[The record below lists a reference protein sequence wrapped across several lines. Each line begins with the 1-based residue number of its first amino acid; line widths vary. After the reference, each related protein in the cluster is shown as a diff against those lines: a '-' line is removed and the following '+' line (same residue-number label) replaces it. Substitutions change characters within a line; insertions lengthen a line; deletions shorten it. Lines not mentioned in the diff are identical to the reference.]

1 MNVNVF
7 IRKDYENE
15 TTLRPKKTNPNKPNF
30 RQEMPKMPYLP
41 ACVKRHYPAP
51 SKKPSFVKTNQNASK
66 WLAMVGI
73 FNYCFIKVEAPV
85 KLWAKYRIGKQMNIV
100 LAVILLV
107 GGLVILWKCAE
118 LLVAGAVGLA
128 KRLGISSLV
137 IGLTVVAMGT
147 SAPELAASIAG
158 VLRETGGGNI
168 AVGNV
173 FGSNIANL
181 ALVGGLV
188 ALIRPLMVKRQT
200 LRREIPVMI
209 LMALLLWPFLHNSY
223 LSRLEGIVLL
233 VVFAVLILL
242 TIHLAR
248 KEAGQNK
255 ITEAKRLAAQSGTD
269 TEVITTASG
278 DRIKSGDGIKNVL
291 FIVVGLTG
299 LAVGAK
305 MAVEGAV
312 FIGNKIGLSESVIG
326 LTIIAFG
333 TSLPELVTCVVAAIK
348 GHHDISVGNLVGSNI
363 FNTLLVVGGAGVVR
377 EFTIEPRFAG
387 GTDYW
392 IMIIVSTAF
401 ALAVIIGKRTIGRV
415 SGILLL
421 CGYIGYLVYLFGYS
435 G

>member
-1 MNVNVF
+1 LFFKNVHPKWNHGLR
-7 IRKDYENE
+7 IR
-15 TTLRPKKTNPNKPNF
+15 
-30 RQEMPKMPYLP
+30 
-41 ACVKRHYPAP
+41 
-51 SKKPSFVKTNQNASK
+51 FV
-66 WLAMVGI
+66 
-73 FNYCFIKVEAPV
+73 E
-85 KLWAKYRIGKQMNIV
+85 QMNLALAIV
-100 LAVILLV
+100 ILV
-107 GGLVILWKCAE
+107 GGLAILWKCAE

-128 KRLGISSLV
+128 WRLGVSSLAV
-137 IGLTVVAMGT
+137 GLTVVAMGT

-223 LSRLEGIVLL
+223 LTRPESILL
-233 VVFAVLILL
+233 IVVFAVLILL

-248 KEAGQNK
+248 KEAEQNK
-255 ITEAKRLAAQSGTD
+255 KAEAKRLAAENTSD
-269 TEVITTASG
+269 TEVITSASG
-278 DRIKSGDGIKNVL
+278 DRIKGGDGIKNLL
-291 FIVVGLTG
+291 FIVIG
-299 LAVGAK
+299 LAGLAIGAK

-312 FIGNKIGLSESVIG
+312 FIGQKVGLSESVIG

-377 EFTIEPRFAG
+377 PFEVGSRFAG

-392 IMIIVSTAF
+392 IMIIVSVAF
-401 ALAVIIGKRTIGRV
+401 TLAVLIGKRTIGRI
-415 SGILLL
+415 SGTLLV
-421 CGYIGYLVYLFGYS
+421 CGYVGYLVYLFEYS

>member
-1 MNVNVF
+1 VVF
-7 IRKDYENE
+7 LRLDCDCFRKNRRQNIRFGE
-15 TTLRPKKTNPNKPNF
+15 
-30 RQEMPKMPYLP
+30 
-41 ACVKRHYPAP
+41 
-51 SKKPSFVKTNQNASK
+51 
-66 WLAMVGI
+66 
-73 FNYCFIKVEAPV
+73 
-85 KLWAKYRIGKQMNIV
+85 QMNMI
-100 LAVILLV
+100 LAVVLLV
-107 GGLVILWKCAE
+107 GGLMILWKCAE

-128 KRLGISSLV
+128 ERLGVSSLV
-137 IGLTVVAMGT
+137 VGLTVVAMGT

-158 VLRETGGGNI
+158 VLQDTDGGNI

-188 ALIRPLMVKRQT
+188 ALIRPLMVKKQT

-223 LSRLEGIVLL
+223 LARPESIALL

-255 ITEAKRLAAQSGTD
+255 ITEAKRLAAESGTD

-278 DRIKSGDGIKNVL
+278 DRIKSGDGIKNII
-291 FIVVGLTG
+291 FVVIGLAG
-299 LAVGAK
+299 LAVGAE
-305 MAVEGAV
+305 MAVDGAV
-312 FIGNKIGLSESVIG
+312 FIGKEIGLSKAVIG

-333 TSLPELVTCVVAAIK
+333 TSLPELITCVVAAIK

-377 EFTIEPRFAG
+377 EFTIEPQFAG
-387 GTDYW
+387 GADYW
-392 IMIIVSTAF
+392 IMIIVSAAF
-401 ALAVIIGKRTIGRV
+401 ALAVIIGKRTIGRI
-415 SGILLL
+415 SGTLLL
-421 CGYIGYLVYLFGYS
+421 CGYIGYVIYLLA
-435 G
+435 

>member
-1 MNVNVF
+1 
-7 IRKDYENE
+7 
-15 TTLRPKKTNPNKPNF
+15 
-30 RQEMPKMPYLP
+30 
-41 ACVKRHYPAP
+41 
-51 SKKPSFVKTNQNASK
+51 
-66 WLAMVGI
+66 
-73 FNYCFIKVEAPV
+73 
-85 KLWAKYRIGKQMNIV
+85 MNIV

-118 LLVAGAVGLA
+118 LLVAGAVALA
-128 KRLGISSLV
+128 ERLGISSLV
-137 IGLTVVAMGT
+137 VGLTVVAMGT

-158 VLRETGGGNI
+158 VLRKSGGGNI
-168 AVGNV
+168 AIGNV

-188 ALIRPLMVKRQT
+188 ALIRPLRVKKQT

-223 LSRLEGIVLL
+223 LARPEGIALL

-248 KEAGQNK
+248 KEAGNLK
-255 ITEAKRLAAQSGTD
+255 REAAGVKRD
-269 TEVITTASG
+269 MRHDIR
-278 DRIKSGDGIKNVL
+278 DMKKNVL
-291 FIVVGLTG
+291 FIVIGLMG

-312 FIGNKIGLSESVIG
+312 FIGGKVGLSEGVIA

-333 TSLPELVTCVVAAIK
+333 TSLPELVTCVVAATK

-377 EFTIEPRFAG
+377 PFEIGERLAG

-392 IMIIVSTAF
+392 IMIIVSAAF
-401 ALAVIIGKRTIGRV
+401 ALAVLLGKRIIGRV
-415 SGILLL
+415 SGTLLL
-421 CGYIGYLVYLFGYS
+421 CGYVGYLVYLFGGYS